1 MDKLAA
7 DTQPKNLTEAQ
18 QKSAVN
24 ILTRALAD
32 EYVLYTK
39 TRNYHWNVTGP
50 RFHDLHKLFESQ
62 YEILDE
68 KIDELAEFIRYFGHP
83 TPATLAGFLSRTH
96 LQEHPSGEVA
106 SEYMVK
112 ALLADHEHLIQ
123 HLRAAVAT
131 LESDDGPVEVT
142 DLLTGLIADHGKMA
156 WILRSTAQ

>member
-83 TPATLAGFLSRTH
+83 TDRKS
-96 LQEHPSGEVA
+96 V
-106 SEYMVK
+106 V
-112 ALLADHEHLIQ
+112 
-123 HLRAAVAT
+123 
-131 LESDDGPVEVT
+131 
-142 DLLTGLIADHGKMA
+142 
-156 WILRSTAQ
+156 